1 MKIIFFSIIFVFDVC
16 FAHGLSYP
24 RYGQLLSSHVCNGG
38 VAYTAITAD
47 QLDSAAV
54 DFIHLSKKEFD
65 SLPPNDRIAY
75 LVNLYNFNTIVL
87 IKRNYPLKTGIRD
100 ISNPW
105 GKAFVPLF
113 GKLVS
118 LDHIEHDMLRKN
130 FTEPRIHFAL
140 VCASKSCPPLLS
152 SAYTGNALETQLQSQ
167 AMAFLS
173 DTSKNRIQGQTAA
186 VSQIF
191 QWYGKDFEKKHG
203 GFMKFICTTLG
214 IPLPHT
220 VQFIPY
226 DWSLNQVDKCN

>member
-1 MKIIFFSIIFVFDVC
+1 MKNFLIFIFFFDVC
-16 FAHGLSYP
+16 VAHGLLYP
-24 RYGQLLSSHVCNGG
+24 RYDHLLNRHVCNGG
-38 VAYTAITAD
+38 VEYTAITAE

-54 DFIHLSKKEFD
+54 DFLPLSKQDFD
-65 SLPPNDRIAY
+65 SLPANDRIAY
-75 LVNLYNFNTIVL
+75 LVNLYNFYTIVL
-87 IKRNYPLKTGIRD
+87 IKQNYPLKKGIRD

-113 GKLVS
+113 GKRVS
-118 LDHIEHDMLRKN
+118 LDHIEHDMLRKD
-130 FTEPRIHFAL
+130 FAEPRIHFAL

-167 AMAFLS
+167 ARLFLS
-173 DTSKNRIQGQTAA
+173 DTSKNRIQGQTAS
-186 VSQIF
+186 VSQLF
-191 QWYGKDFEKKHG
+191 QWYGKDFEKKDG
-203 GFMKFICTTLG
+203 GFMKFICMTLG